1 MTCFEKIALHI
12 SIFHVDIQI
21 IFTMNYLFS
30 DIYSFL

>member
-12 SIFHVDIQI
+12 SIFRVDIQI
-21 IFTMNYLFS
+21 ICTMNYLFS